1 MFGKVVYYDQKTIDE
16 YKAFITGNKTLDI
29 SSVEMSNK
37 KDAGISIQPIS
48 LGASADKKYAAKV
61 VPSILFDCNEFEKLL
76 AKRSEND
83 FFDLTLK
90 DDYDLKT
97 IEKGSIIKIDAYISI
112 PESFDLMVV
121 LKNVLPFLKTSIPS
135 FSGENG
141 EVELLNYLLGGMTSA
156 RIPII
161 ADADDCVLCSQ
172 IISEY
177 IISGSEG
184 IEVFEDFEGESF
196 TILARISSSMKS
208 ATKPFYDPYK
218 DFMKINRALR
228 RTITDRDD
236 TMKPICVDTEY
247 RLIDILAIY
256 R

>member
-1 MFGKVVYYDQKTIDE
+1 MFGKVVYYDQKTVEE
-16 YKAFITGNKTLDI
+16 YRAFITGNKTLDI
-29 SSVEMSNK
+29 DTVEMSK
-37 KDAGISIQPIS
+37 KKNVGINAQLLS
-48 LGASADKKYAAKV
+48 LGGSSDKNYAAKV
-61 VPSILFDCNEFEKLL
+61 VPSILYDCSEFEKLL
-76 AKRSEND
+76 TKRSGED
-83 FFDLTLK
+83 YFDLTTS
-90 DDYDLKT
+90 DEYDLNT
-97 IEKGSIIKIDAYISI
+97 IEKGAIIKIDAYISI

-121 LKNVLPFLKTSIPS
+121 LKNILPFLKTSIPG

-141 EVELLNYLLGGMTSA
+141 EEELLSYLLGGMTSA